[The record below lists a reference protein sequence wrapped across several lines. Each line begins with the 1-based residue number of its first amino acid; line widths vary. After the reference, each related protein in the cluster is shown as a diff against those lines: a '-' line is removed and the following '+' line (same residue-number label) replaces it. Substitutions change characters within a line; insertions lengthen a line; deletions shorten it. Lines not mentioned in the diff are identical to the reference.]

1 MVTCGSLDL
10 CAFTLVPFW
19 GLVKE
24 LFARDFWSFKNEKK
38 LCSIGVGFM
47 LSFFYS
53 IAFLSSFMLL
63 NTKRQN

>member
-24 LFARDFWSFKNEKK
+24 LFARDFWSFKNEKNEK
-38 LCSIGVGFM
+38 SYVVLE
-47 LSFFYS
+47 
-53 IAFLSSFMLL
+53 
-63 NTKRQN
+63 